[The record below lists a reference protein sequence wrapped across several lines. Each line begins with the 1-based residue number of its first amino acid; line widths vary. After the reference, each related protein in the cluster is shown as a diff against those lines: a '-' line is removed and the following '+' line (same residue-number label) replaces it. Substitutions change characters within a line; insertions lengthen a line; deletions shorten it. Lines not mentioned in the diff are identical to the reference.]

1 MTRVISRD
9 GHATVHGLALRTGCA
24 CPDCGRCAP
33 RRVTAFE
40 EDAFDDLFD
49 EDGFDEF
56 DEFDDF
62 DEDADYA
69 ARRAAAARRAPARPA
84 RPARPVARAVARP
97 PARRPAR
104 PVART
109 PRPAARTPR
118 PAQPRRPA
126 ARRAARTRRPFP
138 QPAPLTPVQR
148 DALTRTVGAFG
159 WTGFQPGGGPPVT
172 MQDLVDFQGGGGV
185 TRRMVRGKQRMVL
198 TPQGRQMLRDNPR
211 FRKLAPLFTP
221 ARGQQR
227 IYEIAPAGQ
236 LDRPHY
242 VGKTGRR
249 PGERLLEHLHWG
261 RDRAHAEL
269 KDAQQQGRLSQ
280 LQVADGRFTAPD
292 LGRRSHLGEVA
303 LMELTNPD
311 WNDPR
316 RHGFEE
322 AADAFAW

>member
-9 GHATVHGLALRTGCA
+9 GHSVVHGLALRTGCA
-24 CPDCGRCAP
+24 CPDCGRCGP
-33 RRVTAFE
+33 RGARFE
-40 EDAFDDLFD
+40 AEALDDLFD
-49 EDGFDEF
+49 EVGYDAI
-56 DEFDDF
+56 

-69 ARRAAAARRAPARPA
+69 LRRAAAAVRR
-84 RPARPVARAVARP
+84 VAAAAVARV
-97 PARRPAR
+97 RG
-104 PVART
+104 V
-109 PRPAARTPR
+109 RPAARAAVRRPAAAARTARAAR
-118 PAQPRRPA
+118 PAQTRRPA
-126 ARRAARTRRPFP
+126 ARPAGRTRRPFP
-138 QPAPLTPVQR
+138 QPAPLTPAQR

-159 WTGFQPGGGPPVT
+159 WTGFQPGGGSPVT

-185 TRRMVRGKQRMVL
+185 AQRTVRGKPRMVL
-198 TPQGRQMLRDNPR
+198 TPQGRRMLRENPR
-211 FRKLAPLFTP
+211 YQKLAPLFAP

-236 LDRPHY
+236 LDRPNY

-322 AADAFAW
+322 ADEFAW